1 MGKRHNSEESKSFL
15 KKNTA
20 KERFDE
26 VESRR
31 ASGLGDK
38 EDVSALLSEL
48 NVYQFELEMQNDE
61 LKVSYDA
68 LDAERERFANL
79 YDFAPVSYF
88 IVDHLGIIEDVNQT
102 GVELLRLPKVKL
114 QQKRFQSFVFSKDL
128 DSFYGFLHK
137 MHESAGK
144 VSTEVRLN
152 LQNKETIYVR
162 IEGAGITSLIPSNVK
177 YYLTVI
183 DTTESRKAQEAL
195 KEANERLEMIL
206 KASSTGIWSIEFG
219 NKNIKFDENSLRIL
233 GLKSWEFDGS
243 LKAFFASIH
252 PDDRA
257 KVRYSYLHSLNNSTE
272 MDLEFR
278 IITREGSIREV
289 STKGQII
296 SISEEKKSFAGI
308 IMDITERKRL
318 AKEAESFKQEQQRA
332 VLTATLDAQEQERFK
347 ISRALHDS
355 VCQILYGIR
364 LNIQSLKVYKDNK
377 EDFKNVNSLLD
388 QAIKE
393 TREISYE
400 LTPSVLKEFGF
411 TAGIKEMANR
421 LSTQEFSVKATI
433 KKSLDQ
439 IDQTI
444 QLYAFRIIQELV
456 NNCMKHAHATIA
468 EIIVCGENDSITI
481 MVTDNGKGFTVELG
495 EALRKGSGLRGIK
508 NQIFL
513 LKGELEVSS
522 NAKGTSVTVTFKKSV
537 QLN

>member
-15 KKNTA
+15 KKKTA

-195 KEANERLEMIL
+195 KEANERLEMIF

-421 LSTQEFSVKATI
+421 LSTQEFSLKATI

>member
-15 KKNTA
+15 KKKTA

-308 IMDITERKRL
+308 IMDITERKKL

-421 LSTQEFSVKATI
+421 LSTQEFSLKATI

-513 LKGELEVSS
+513 IKGELEVSS

>member
-1 MGKRHNSEESKSFL
+1 LGKRHNSEESKSFL
-15 KKNTA
+15 KKKTA

-513 LKGELEVSS
+513 IKGELEVSS